1 MKTVQK
7 YNSLEDIRLQ
17 KEMLQTDL
25 HQNEQQIALLFKR
38 MLQPLNA
45 LSAFL
50 T

>member
-25 HQNEQQIALLFKR
+25 HQNEQQIVAQTCRSFSKECFNL
-38 MLQPLNA
+38 
-45 LSAFL
+45 
-50 T
+50 